1 MIRKNDSFRGTGKY
15 FKESVK
21 IHLLSKI
28 NRCLMM
34 IKSAFLPQSLE
45 ELPYDRPFALNIP
58 TYDESGQA
66 VHPDILYR
74 PENSHPF
81 MLAFT
86 PYPFSIDSFE
96 NPSIALSDNGLRFF
110 EEYPG
115 LNPLAAAPPQDHNN
129 DPDMFY
135 YNGQLC
141 IVYLETL
148 RPEKQNLVLLTHSG
162 GTRWSSRIVHT
173 DYFDAGDPMI
183 LSPAYARINQ
193 QDYLFYV
200 NMSRAPNSIQFVAI
214 HENFAPDFSTR
225 QDIAINMQ
233 GLMPWH
239 IDIIPYEDFFYMLIC
254 CVKTEKNKKK
264 YDLYI
269 AWSNNGSVWNFST
282 NMLIQNAYRST
293 GFFMDND
300 MYIYYSKQT
309 RFFLFWEIGIVRKQ
323 NLTTRLYADGNNSKF
338 ISFDL

>member
-1 MIRKNDSFRGTGKY
+1 MIKTMASTKKY

-21 IHLLSKI
+21 THVLSRI
-28 NRCLMM
+28 NKFLTM
-34 IKSAFLPQSLE
+34 IKSASLPQSLK
-45 ELPYDRPFALNIP
+45 ELPYDRLFALSIP
-58 TYDESGQA
+58 TYDKSGQA
-66 VHPDILYR
+66 VHPDILYH

-86 PYPFSIDSFE
+86 PYPFSNDSFE
-96 NPSIALSDNGLRFF
+96 NPSIALSDNGLHFF

-115 LNPLAAAPPQDHNN
+115 LNPLVAAPFQDHNN

-135 YNGQLC
+135 YKDQLR

-162 GTRWSSRIVHT
+162 DDHWSSRIVHT
-173 DYFDAGDPMI
+173 DYLDAGDPMI
-183 LSPAYARINQ
+183 LSPAYARINR

-200 NMSRAPNSIQFVAI
+200 NMSHTPNRIQFVTI
-214 HENFAPDFSTR
+214 HENFTPDFSTR

-233 GLMPWH
+233 GRTPWH
-239 IDIIPYEDFFYMLIC
+239 IDIIPYKNFFYMLIC
-254 CVKTEKNKKK
+254 CVKTEKNEKK
-264 YDLYI
+264 YDLYM
-269 AWSNNGSVWNFST
+269 ARSDNGSIWNFSDNT
-282 NMLIQNAYRST
+282 LIQNTYRST

-309 RFFLFWEIGIVRKQ
+309 RFFLSWEIGIVRKQ
-323 NLTTRLYADGNNSKF
+323 NLKKWSYANGNNSKLLP
-338 ISFDL
+338 FDF

>member
-1 MIRKNDSFRGTGKY
+1 MIDTNDSFRRTEKY
-15 FKESVK
+15 VKAIIK
-21 IHLLSKI
+21 IHVLSRINKLL
-28 NRCLMM
+28 RM
-34 IKSAFLPQSLE
+34 IKSASLPQSLN
-45 ELPYDRPFALNIP
+45 ELPYDRLFALNIP
-58 TYDESGQA
+58 TYDKSGQA

-86 PYPFSIDSFE
+86 PYPFSIGRFE
-96 NPSIALSDNGLRFF
+96 NPSLALSDNGLRFF

-115 LNPLAAAPPQDHNN
+115 LNPLAAAPPRDHNN

-135 YNGQLC
+135 YNGQLRM
-141 IVYLETL
+141 VYLETL
-148 RPEKQNLVLLTHSG
+148 RPEKQNLVLLTRSG
-162 GTRWSSRIVHT
+162 ETSWSSRIVHT

-183 LSPAYARINQ
+183 VSPAYVRIHR

-200 NMSRAPNSIQFVAI
+200 NTSYAPNRIQFVAI
-214 HENFAPDFSTR
+214 HENFAPDFSVR

-233 GLMPWH
+233 GLTPWH

-254 CVKTEKNKKK
+254 CVKTEKNNRK

-269 AWSNNGSVWNFST
+269 ARSNNGFIWDFSAQ
-282 NMLIQNAYRST
+282 MLMQNTYRST
-293 GFFMDND
+293 GFFTEND

-309 RFFLFWEIGIVRKQ
+309 RFFLSWEIGVVRKQ
-323 NLTTRLYADGNNSKF
+323 NLKKWSYANSNNRKLLPVDF
-338 ISFDL
+338 

>member
-1 MIRKNDSFRGTGKY
+1 MKTAGKY
-15 FKESVK
+15 LKENIK
-21 IHLLSKI
+21 IHVLSGI
-28 NRCLMM
+28 NRCLTM
-34 IKSAFLPQSLE
+34 IKSASLPQSLE
-45 ELPYDRPFALNIP
+45 ELPYDRPCALNIP
-58 TYDESGQA
+58 TYDKSGQA
-66 VHPDILYR
+66 VHPDILYH

-96 NPSIALSDNGLRFF
+96 NPSIVVSDNGLRFF

-115 LNPLAAAPPQDHNN
+115 LNPLAATPPRDHNN

-148 RPEKQNLVLLTHSG
+148 RPEKQNLVLLTNSG
-162 GTRWSSRIVHT
+162 GSCWSSRIVHT

-200 NMSRAPNSIQFVAI
+200 NMSHSPNRIQFVAI
-214 HENFAPDFSTR
+214 NENFTPDFSTR

-233 GLMPWH
+233 GLTSWH
-239 IDIIPYEDFFYMLIC
+239 IDIIPYNNSFYMLIC
-254 CVKTEKNKKK
+254 CVSAEKNKKK

-269 AWSNNGSVWNFST
+269 AHSNNGSIWDFSM
-282 NMLIQNAYRST
+282 NMLIHNAYRAT
-293 GFFMDND
+293 GFFVDND
-300 MYIYYSKQT
+300 MYVYYSKQT
-309 RFFLFWEIGIVRKQ
+309 RFFLSWEIGIVRKQ
-323 NLTTRLYADGNNSKF
+323 ISKNLKKRFYADGNNSKF
-338 ISFDL
+338 IPFDL